1 MFQAEDK
8 VSIYGYIGTPDGN
21 NDDALTQK
29 YTILSFAA
37 SASMA
42 PVHFCVE
49 SIKQQPNG
57 IKPILAGMIAN
68 LQRGDVLVVSHY
80 RNLANSTSEVLEVM
94 LELSRSGVKLFVV
107 TSDFQ
112 LDNNFQA
119 QVVACATALLSQIG
133 KELAD
138 TKANEQKPSEG
149 KTTGRPVGSIG
160 KSKLDGREEQI
171 RSLLAAG
178 VSMSG
183 IARELDASRP
193 TLLEFIK
200 SRHLSV

>member
-1 MFQAEDK
+1 M
-8 VSIYGYIGTPDGN
+8 SIYGYIGTPDGN
-21 NDDALTQK
+21 NDALTQK

-68 LQRGDVLVVSHY
+68 FQRGDVLVVSHY

-138 TKANEQKPSEG
+138 TKANEQKTSEG